1 MAKIEDTIAALEAK
15 LKQAKALKQKQEAQK
30 KAREQKL
37 TRAQDTRRKILV
49 GSLFLQRASS
59 SDAAQAELKTM
70 LDPFLTRLDDRAL
83 FGLEVSG
90 EAIYRAV
97 TQNIKATFEKH
108 EALEEEE
115 RRKHHATNSAR

>member
-59 SDAAQAELKTM
+59 SDAAQAELKSL
-70 LDPFLTRLDDRAL
+70 LDPFLTRPDDRAL
-83 FGLEVSG
+83 FDLP
-90 EAIYRAV
+90 ALQTD
-97 TQNIKATFEKH
+97 TQKNGDFLQDTKGTSSANISPDE
-108 EALEEEE
+108 L
-115 RRKHHATNSAR
+115 